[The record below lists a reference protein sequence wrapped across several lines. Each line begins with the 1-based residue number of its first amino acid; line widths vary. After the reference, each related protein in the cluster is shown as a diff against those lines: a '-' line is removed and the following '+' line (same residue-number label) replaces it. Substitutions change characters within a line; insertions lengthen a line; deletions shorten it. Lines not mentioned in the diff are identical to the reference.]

1 MPLSITG
8 GHKGSYRKI
17 NPQLSQTAE
26 SLKIICQSLNTS
38 SDHWWKLPSTIQSI
52 KQMYDEKKEQT
63 DNNNNDDDD
72 FACDY
77 DNHSSMNSDDDDDDD
92 DERQR
97 REVDE
102 EIVDLQANIGE
113 DDGRLKNDDD
123 DDGADVASIDSDDS
137 IWDQRK

>member
-17 NPQLSQTAE
+17 NPQLSQTVE
-26 SLKIICQSLNTS
+26 SLKIICQSLNAS

-52 KQMYDEKKEQT
+52 KQMYDEKKEQK
-63 DNNNNDDDD
+63 DNNDDDDD

-77 DNHSSMNSDDDDDDD
+77 DNHSSMNSDDDDD
-92 DERQR
+92 ERRR
-97 REVDE
+97 REDEE
-102 EIVDLQANIGE
+102 EIVDLQANIRE